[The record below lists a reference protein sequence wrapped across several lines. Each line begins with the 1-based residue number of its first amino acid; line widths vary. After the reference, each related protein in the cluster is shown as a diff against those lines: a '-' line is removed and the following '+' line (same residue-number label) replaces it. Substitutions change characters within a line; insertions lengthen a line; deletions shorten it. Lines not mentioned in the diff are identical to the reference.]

1 MRSRHVIYWP
11 KFSYFPFAISTIS
24 TSSLRK
30 ILRLSLLDNFFF
42 NFIRKEKLRQEK
54 KRKQTKN
61 FFLEIVAFA
70 RLWYAQ
76 PHPHTHTHKQTE
88 KRCQRNFRQKKSKTR
103 FRFLRGV
110 FSFTGGRNRLIHT
123 FQRVLQ
129 NKKAGKG
136 NFSPIS
142 MYIDCT
148 TCLKKKELA
157 HLI

>member
-42 NFIRKEKLRQEK
+42 NLIRKEKLRQEK

-76 PHPHTHTHKQTE
+76 PHPHTHTHTNKQKNDANAIFG
-88 KRCQRNFRQKKSKTR
+88 KRKAKLGFDFWEGC
-103 FRFLRGV
+103 FLSRGV
-110 FSFTGGRNRLIHT
+110 GTDSFTHFREFYKTKRQAKEISLLFQCILI
-123 FQRVLQ
+123 VL
-129 NKKAGKG
+129 
-136 NFSPIS
+136 
-142 MYIDCT
+142 
-148 TCLKKKELA
+148 
-157 HLI
+157 HV